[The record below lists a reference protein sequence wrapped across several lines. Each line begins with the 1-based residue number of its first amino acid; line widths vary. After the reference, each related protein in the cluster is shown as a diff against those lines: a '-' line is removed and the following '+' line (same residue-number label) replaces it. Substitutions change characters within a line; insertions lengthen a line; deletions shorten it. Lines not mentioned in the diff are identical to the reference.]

1 LAYHKPV
8 PLFSTSHRSVF
19 SAFQY
24 AIMSSPWLALLLLC
38 GLSSQ
43 PLWASAP
50 SGAIEVPTAVWQSL
64 AKNQIPRDAVSISVL
79 ELPSTPGANAR
90 EVLDWRAKQS
100 MNPASA
106 IKLLT
111 TLAALDLLGPQYR
124 WNTNLYTDGQIK
136 NGLLKGNLYLR
147 GSGDPKLIPEELAQM
162 MKSLRDLGVQR
173 IDGNL
178 IFDRSAYSPEVM
190 EHATIDGESMRSYN
204 VPPDPLLYAFR
215 TLSFQVSQAREDNP
229 IAISYTPALTQFK
242 VVNQLRPSNQGC
254 DAWRK
259 QIQFELVKQLGSSPS
274 KSDQWQAL
282 FNGEFPSACKNIAYN
297 VVALDPNT
305 FLTLGFAAAWE
316 LAGGTWAKQPQG
328 KSGEVPLFARP
339 LLEFQGGPL
348 IHAVND
354 INKFSNNVMARQV
367 FLTLSLERL
376 GKPANIGA
384 SDRVMQAW
392 LKQRGLHFP
401 ELVLEN
407 GSGLSRNEAISARH
421 LNDLLITARQ
431 LPSGDLFVQSLPLAG
446 SDGTMKNRLIRQLR
460 QFLHLKT
467 KPEARIKTGSL
478 AEVRAISGYVI
489 SQSGKTYAVSSFINH
504 PNAFR
509 GLDAHDQLLTWLLT
523 GGPEPKQAR

>member
-1 LAYHKPV
+1 MVKGIQLLWLILFLGLNGHVALA
-8 PLFSTSHRSVF
+8 
-19 SAFQY
+19 
-24 AIMSSPWLALLLLC
+24 SSP
-38 GLSSQ
+38 
-43 PLWASAP
+43 PK
-50 SGAIEVPTAVWQSL
+50 AIDIPPAVLQSL
-64 AKNQIPRDAVSISVL
+64 VKNQIPRDAVSISVL
-79 ELPSTPGANAR
+79 ELPSVAGGEVR
-90 EVLDWRAKQS
+90 EVLDWRAKQA

-124 WNTNLYTDGQIK
+124 WNTNVYTDGTIK
-136 NGLLKGNLYLR
+136 NGLLKGNIYLR
-147 GSGDPKLIPEELAQM
+147 GSGDPKLVPEELGRM
-162 MKSLRDLGVQR
+162 MKGLRDLGIAR

-215 TLSFQVSQAREDNP
+215 TLSFQLSQGREEGK
-229 IAISYTPALTQFK
+229 IAIHYTPSLTQFK
-242 VVNQLRPSNQGC
+242 VNNQLRPSNQAC

-259 QIQFELVKQLGSSPS
+259 QVQFELVKQLGPGVSRP
-274 KSDQWQAL
+274 DQWEAL
-282 FNGEFPSACKNIAYN
+282 FNGEFPTACKSVAYN
-297 VVALDPNT
+297 IVAFDANT

-316 LAGGTWAKQPQG
+316 LAGGTWAKQPLG
-328 KSGEVPLFARP
+328 KSGDLPLFARP

-367 FLTLSLERL
+367 FLTLALDRL
-376 GKPANIGA
+376 GKPASIEA
-384 SDRVMQAW
+384 SDRVLQAW

-421 LNDLLITARQ
+421 LNDLLVTARQ
-431 LPSGDLFVQSLPLAG
+431 LPSAELFVQSLPLAG
-446 SDGTMKNRLIRQLR
+446 TDGTMKNRLIRQLR

-478 AEVRAISGYVI
+478 TEVRAISGYVI

-523 GGPEPKQAR
+523 GGPDPKQAR

>member
-1 LAYHKPV
+1 M
-8 PLFSTSHRSVF
+8 PLFSTSHRAILL
-19 SAFQY
+19 AFQH
-24 AIMSSPWLALLLLC
+24 AIGSLQWLVLLLLC
-38 GLSSQ
+38 GLSNQ
-43 PLWASAP
+43 PLWASTS
-50 SGAIEVPTAVWQSL
+50 SGSVEVPTAVWQSL

-79 ELPSTPGANAR
+79 ELPSTAGGNAR
-90 EVLDWRAKQS
+90 EILDWRAKQS
-100 MNPASA
+100 MNPAST

-147 GSGDPKLIPEELAQM
+147 GSGDPKLVPEELEQM
-162 MKSLRDLGVQR
+162 MKSLRDLGIQR

-190 EHATIDGESMRSYN
+190 EHTTIDGESMRAYN

-215 TLSFQVSQAREDNP
+215 TLSFQLTQTNNNNGV
-229 IAISYTPALTQFK
+229 AISYTPALAYFK
-242 VVNQLRPSNQGC
+242 VNNRLRTSKQNC
-254 DAWRK
+254 DDWQRK
-259 QIQFELVKQLGSSPS
+259 MQFELIKNVGSKASN
-274 KSDQWQAL
+274 SDQLSAL
-282 FNGEFPSACKNIAYN
+282 FTGELPSACRSITYN
-297 VVALDPNT
+297 VVALDANT

-316 LAGGTWAKQPQG
+316 LAGGSWVKQPQR

-367 FLTLSLERL
+367 FLTLGLERL
-376 GKPANIGA
+376 GKPASTGA

-392 LKQRGLHFP
+392 LKERGLDFP

-446 SDGTMKNRLIRQLR
+446 TDGTMKNRLIRQLR

-478 AEVRAISGYVI
+478 TEVRTISGYVI

-509 GLDAHDQLLTWLLT
+509 GMDAHDQLLTWLLT

>member
-1 LAYHKPV
+1 V
-8 PLFSTSHRSVF
+8 SLFSNSRPAALP
-19 SAFQY
+19 AFQH
-24 AIMSSPWLALLLLC
+24 AIRPFQWLALLLLC

-43 PLWASAP
+43 SLWASTP
-50 SGAIEVPTAVWQSL
+50 SGVIEVPAAVWQSF

-79 ELPSTPGANAR
+79 ELPSAAGGNAR
-90 EVLDWRAKQS
+90 EILDWRAKQP

-136 NGLLKGNLYLR
+136 SGLLKGNLYLR
-147 GSGDPKLIPEELAQM
+147 GNGDPKLVPEELGQM
-162 MKSLRDLGVQR
+162 MKSLRALGIQR
-173 IDGNL
+173 IEGNL

-215 TLSFQVSQAREDNP
+215 TLSFQVSQARENDR

-242 VVNQLRPSNQGC
+242 VVNQLRPSNQAC
-254 DAWRK
+254 DTWRK
-259 QIQFELVKQLGSSPS
+259 QIQFELVKQLGSAPA
-274 KSDQWQAL
+274 KSDQWEAL

-297 VVALDPNT
+297 VVALDANT

-316 LAGGTWAKQPQG
+316 LAGGSWVKQPQG
-328 KSGEVPLFARP
+328 RSGEVPLFARP
-339 LLEFQGGPL
+339 LLEFQGGSL

-367 FLTLSLERL
+367 FLTLSLDRL
-376 GKPANIGA
+376 GKPASIGA

-392 LKQRGLHFP
+392 LKQRGLDFP

-407 GSGLSRNEAISARH
+407 GSGLSRNETISARH

-478 AEVRAISGYVI
+478 TEVRAISGYVI

-509 GLDAHDQLLTWLLT
+509 GMDAHDQLLTWILT

>member
-1 LAYHKPV
+1 
-8 PLFSTSHRSVF
+8 
-19 SAFQY
+19 
-24 AIMSSPWLALLLLC
+24 
-38 GLSSQ
+38 
-43 PLWASAP
+43 
-50 SGAIEVPTAVWQSL
+50 VWQSL

-79 ELPSTPGANAR
+79 ELPSAAGSNAR
-90 EVLDWRAKQS
+90 EILDWRAKQS
-100 MNPASA
+100 MNPAST

-147 GSGDPKLIPEELAQM
+147 GSGDPKLVPEELEQM
-162 MKSLRDLGVQR
+162 MKSLRALGIQR

-190 EHATIDGESMRSYN
+190 EHTTIDGESMRAYN

-215 TLSFQVSQAREDNP
+215 TLSFQLTQTNNSNGV
-229 IAISYTPALTQFK
+229 AISYTPALAYFK
-242 VVNQLRPSNQGC
+242 INNRLRASKQNC
-254 DAWRK
+254 DDWQRK
-259 QIQFELVKQLGSSPS
+259 MQFELVKNVGSES
-274 KSDQWQAL
+274 KNLDLLSVQ
-282 FNGEFPSACKNIAYN
+282 FTGEFPSACKSINYN
-297 VVALDPNT
+297 VVALDANT

-316 LAGGTWAKQPQG
+316 LAGGSWVKQPQG
-328 KSGEVPLFARP
+328 RSGEVPLFARP

-367 FLTLSLERL
+367 FLTLGLERL
-376 GKPANIGA
+376 GKPASTGA

-392 LKQRGLHFP
+392 LKQRGLDFP

-446 SDGTMKNRLIRQLR
+446 VDGTMKNRLIKQLR

-478 AEVRAISGYVI
+478 TEVRTISGYVI

-509 GLDAHDQLLTWLLT
+509 GMDAHDQLLTWLLT

>member
-1 LAYHKPV
+1 VL
-8 PLFSTSHRSVF
+8 LFSASHRASS
-19 SAFQY
+19 SAFKY
-24 AIMSSPWLALLLLC
+24 AIWLFAWLALLLF

-43 PLWASAP
+43 SLLASAP
-50 SGAIEVPTAVWQSL
+50 SSAIEVPAVVWQSL

-79 ELPSTPGANAR
+79 ELPSAADGNAR
-90 EVLDWRAKQS
+90 EILDWRAKQS
-100 MNPASA
+100 MNPAST

-147 GSGDPKLIPEELAQM
+147 GSGDPKLVPEELEQM
-162 MKSLRDLGVQR
+162 MKSLRALGIQR

-190 EHATIDGESMRSYN
+190 EHTTIDGESMRAYN

-215 TLSFQVSQAREDNP
+215 TLSFQLTQTNNQNGV
-229 IAISYTPALTQFK
+229 AISYTPALAYFK
-242 VVNQLRPSNQGC
+242 INNRLRTSKQNC
-254 DAWRK
+254 DDWQRK
-259 QIQFELVKQLGSSPS
+259 MQFELVKNVGSESN
-274 KSDQWQAL
+274 KSDQLSAL
-282 FNGEFPSACKNIAYN
+282 FTGELPSACRNITYN
-297 VVALDPNT
+297 VVALDANT

-316 LAGGTWAKQPQG
+316 LAGGSWVKQPQG
-328 KSGEVPLFARP
+328 RNGEVPLFARP
-339 LLEFQGGPL
+339 LLEFQGGAL

-354 INKFSNNVMARQV
+354 INKFSNNVMARQL

-376 GKPANIGA
+376 GKPASIGA

-392 LKQRGLHFP
+392 LKQRGLDFP

-431 LPSGDLFVQSLPLAG
+431 LPTGDLFVQSLPLAG

-478 AEVRAISGYVI
+478 TEVRTISGYVI

-509 GLDAHDQLLTWLLT
+509 GIDAHDQLLTWLLT

>member
-1 LAYHKPV
+1 
-8 PLFSTSHRSVF
+8 
-19 SAFQY
+19 
-24 AIMSSPWLALLLLC
+24 M
-38 GLSSQ
+38 
-43 PLWASAP
+43 
-50 SGAIEVPTAVWQSL
+50 VWQSL

-79 ELPSTPGANAR
+79 ELPSTAGGNAR
-90 EVLDWRAKQS
+90 EILDWRAKQS
-100 MNPASA
+100 MNPAST

-147 GSGDPKLIPEELAQM
+147 GSGDPKLVPEELEQM
-162 MKSLRDLGVQR
+162 MKSLRDLGIQR

-190 EHATIDGESMRSYN
+190 EHTTIDGESMRAYN

-215 TLSFQVSQAREDNP
+215 TLSFQLNQTNTSNGV
-229 IAISYTPALTQFK
+229 AISYTPALAYFK
-242 VVNQLRPSNQGC
+242 INNRLRTSKQNC
-254 DAWRK
+254 DDWQRK
-259 QIQFELVKQLGSSPS
+259 MQFELIKHVGSES
-274 KSDQWQAL
+274 KNSDQLSAQ
-282 FNGEFPSACKNIAYN
+282 FTGELPSACKNITYN
-297 VVALDPNT
+297 VVALDANT

-316 LAGGTWAKQPQG
+316 LAGGSWVKQPQG

-354 INKFSNNVMARQV
+354 INKLSNNVMARQL
-367 FLTLSLERL
+367 FLTLSLERI
-376 GKPANIGA
+376 GKPASIGA

-446 SDGTMKNRLIRQLR
+446 SDGTMKNRLIKQLR

-478 AEVRAISGYVI
+478 TEVRTISGYVI

-509 GLDAHDQLLTWLLT
+509 GIDAHDQLLTWLLT

>member
-1 LAYHKPV
+1 
-8 PLFSTSHRSVF
+8 
-19 SAFQY
+19 
-24 AIMSSPWLALLLLC
+24 
-38 GLSSQ
+38 
-43 PLWASAP
+43 
-50 SGAIEVPTAVWQSL
+50 
-64 AKNQIPRDAVSISVL
+64 
-79 ELPSTPGANAR
+79 
-90 EVLDWRAKQS
+90 
-100 MNPASA
+100 
-106 IKLLT
+106 
-111 TLAALDLLGPQYR
+111 
-124 WNTNLYTDGQIK
+124 
-136 NGLLKGNLYLR
+136 
-147 GSGDPKLIPEELAQM
+147 
-162 MKSLRDLGVQR
+162 LGVQR

-215 TLSFQVSQAREDNP
+215 TLSFQVSQAREDDR

-242 VVNQLRPSNQGC
+242 VVNQLRPSNQAC

-259 QIQFELVKQLGSSPS
+259 QIQFELVKQLGSSPN
-274 KSDQWQAL
+274 KTDQWQAL

-316 LAGGTWAKQPQG
+316 LAGGSWAKQPQG

-376 GKPANIGA
+376 GKPASIDA

-392 LKQRGLHFP
+392 LKQRGLDFP

-421 LNDLLITARQ
+421 LNDLLMTARQ

-478 AEVRAISGYVI
+478 TEVRTISGYVM

-509 GLDAHDQLLTWLLT
+509 GMDAHDQLLTWLLT

>member
-1 LAYHKPV
+1 V
-8 PLFSTSHRSVF
+8 
-19 SAFQY
+19 
-24 AIMSSPWLALLLLC
+24 
-38 GLSSQ
+38 
-43 PLWASAP
+43 
-50 SGAIEVPTAVWQSL
+50 
-64 AKNQIPRDAVSISVL
+64 
-79 ELPSTPGANAR
+79 R
-90 EVLDWRAKQS
+90 EVLDWRSKQS

-147 GSGDPKLIPEELAQM
+147 GSGDPKLVPEELKQM

-215 TLSFQVSQAREDNP
+215 TLSFQLSQAREDDR
-229 IAISYTPALTQFK
+229 IVISYTPALTQFK
-242 VVNQLRPSNQGC
+242 VVNQLRPSNQSC

-274 KSDQWQAL
+274 KTDQWQAL

-316 LAGGTWAKQPQG
+316 LAGGSWAKQPQG

-376 GKPANIGA
+376 GKPASIGA

-392 LKQRGLHFP
+392 LKQRGLDFP

-431 LPSGDLFVQSLPLAG
+431 LPSGDLFMQSLPLAG

-460 QFLHLKT
+460 QFLHLKK

-478 AEVRAISGYVI
+478 TEVRAISGYVI

-509 GLDAHDQLLTWLLT
+509 GMDAHDQLLTWLLT

>member
-1 LAYHKPV
+1 MQCFHLLWLVLFFGLTGHTALASGPV
-8 PLFSTSHRSVF
+8 KAIDIP
-19 SAFQY
+19 SAV
-24 AIMSSPWLALLLLC
+24 L
-38 GLSSQ
+38 
-43 PLWASAP
+43 
-50 SGAIEVPTAVWQSL
+50 QSL

-79 ELPSTPGANAR
+79 ELPSTADGKAR
-90 EVLDWRAKQS
+90 EILDWRAKQS
-100 MNPASA
+100 MNPAST

-147 GSGDPKLIPEELAQM
+147 GSGDPKLVPEELEQM
-162 MKSLRDLGVQR
+162 MKSLRALGIQR

-178 IFDRSAYSPEVM
+178 IFDRSAHSPEVM
-190 EHATIDGESMRSYN
+190 EHTTIDGESMRAYN

-215 TLSFQVSQAREDNP
+215 TLSFQLNQTNNQDG
-229 IAISYTPALTQFK
+229 IAISYTPALAYFK
-242 VVNQLRPSNQGC
+242 INNRLRTSKQNC
-254 DAWRK
+254 DDWQRK
-259 QIQFELVKQLGSSPS
+259 MRFELIKHVSSEPTN
-274 KSDQWQAL
+274 SDQLSAQ
-282 FNGEFPSACKNIAYN
+282 FTGEIPITCKNIAYN
-297 VVALDPNT
+297 VVVLDANT

-316 LAGGTWAKQPQG
+316 LAGGTWVKQPQG

-339 LLEFQGGPL
+339 LLEFQGGSL

-376 GKPANIGA
+376 GKPASIAA

-421 LNDLLITARQ
+421 LSDLLVTARQ
-431 LPSGDLFVQSLPLAG
+431 LPSADLFVQSLPLAG

-460 QFLHLKT
+460 QLLHLKT

-478 AEVRAISGYVI
+478 TEVRTISGYVI

-509 GLDAHDQLLTWLLT
+509 GMDAHDQLLTWLLT

>member
-1 LAYHKPV
+1 MQRFQTLWLVLFFGLTGPAALASGPTK
-8 PLFSTSHRSVF
+8 
-19 SAFQY
+19 
-24 AIMSSPWLALLLLC
+24 AIDIP
-38 GLSSQ
+38 
-43 PLWASAP
+43 P
-50 SGAIEVPTAVWQSL
+50 AVLQSL

-79 ELPSTPGANAR
+79 ELPTTAGGEVR
-90 EVLDWRAKQS
+90 EVMDWRAKQA
-100 MNPASA
+100 MNPAST

-111 TLAALDLLGPQYR
+111 TLVALDLLGPQYR
-124 WNTNLYTDGQIK
+124 WSTNVYTDGNIK
-136 NGLLKGNLYLR
+136 NGLLKGNLYLQ
-147 GSGDPKLIPEELAQM
+147 GSGDPKLVPEELGRM
-162 MKSLRDLGVQR
+162 MKSLRDLGIER

-215 TLSFQVSQAREDNP
+215 TLSFQVSQAREEGR
-229 IAISYTPALTQFK
+229 IAINYTPSLTQFK
-242 VVNQLRPSNQGC
+242 VNNQLRPSNEVC
-254 DAWRK
+254 DGWRK
-259 QIQFELVKQLGSSPS
+259 QVQFELVKQLGSDGN
-274 KSDQWQAL
+274 KLDQWEAL
-282 FNGEFPSACKNIAYN
+282 FNGEFPIACKSVAYN
-297 VVALDPNT
+297 IVALDANT

-316 LAGGTWAKQPQG
+316 LAGGKWVKQPKG

-348 IHAVND
+348 IQAVND

-376 GKPANIGA
+376 GKPASIEA
-384 SDRVMQAW
+384 SDRVLQAW

-407 GSGLSRNEAISARH
+407 GSGLSRNEAISTRH
-421 LNDLLITARQ
+421 LNDLLIAARQ

-478 AEVRAISGYVI
+478 TEVRTISGYVI

-509 GLDAHDQLLTWLLT
+509 GMDAHDQLLTWLLT

>member
-1 LAYHKPV
+1 MQRFQLLWLV
-8 PLFSTSHRSVF
+8 LFSGLTGHAALASGPTK
-19 SAFQY
+19 
-24 AIMSSPWLALLLLC
+24 AIDIP
-38 GLSSQ
+38 
-43 PLWASAP
+43 P
-50 SGAIEVPTAVWQSL
+50 AVLQSL

-79 ELPSTPGANAR
+79 ELPSTAEGNAR
-90 EVLDWRAKQS
+90 EILDWRAKQS
-100 MNPASA
+100 MNPAST

-124 WNTNLYTDGQIK
+124 WSTNVYTDGNIK
-136 NGLLKGNLYLR
+136 NGLLKGNIYLR
-147 GSGDPKLIPEELAQM
+147 GSGDPKLVPEELERM
-162 MKSLRDLGVQR
+162 MKGLRDLGIER

-178 IFDRSAYSPEVM
+178 FFDRSAYSPEVM

-215 TLSFQVSQAREDNP
+215 TLSFQVSQAREEGR
-229 IAISYTPALTQFK
+229 IAINYTPSLTQFK
-242 VVNQLRPSNQGC
+242 VNNQLRPSNQAC
-254 DAWRK
+254 DGWRK
-259 QIQFELVKQLGSSPS
+259 QVQFELVKQMGSGGN
-274 KSDQWQAL
+274 KSDQWEAL
-282 FNGEFPSACKNIAYN
+282 FNGEFPSACKSVAYN
-297 VVALDPNT
+297 IVALDANT

-316 LAGGTWAKQPQG
+316 LAGGTWVKQPKG

-348 IHAVND
+348 IQAVND

-376 GKPANIGA
+376 GKPASIEA
-384 SDRVMQAW
+384 SDRVLQAW

-421 LNDLLITARQ
+421 LNDLLVTARQ
-431 LPSGDLFVQSLPLAG
+431 LPSADLFVQSLPLAG

-478 AEVRAISGYVI
+478 TEVRTISGYVI

-509 GLDAHDQLLTWLLT
+509 GMDAHDQLLTWLLT